1 MKTALVIGFG
11 SIGQRHVRLLREM
24 GLSVHVYSRRTLPEE
39 KNFPNLKTALT
50 EINPEYVVIANETS
64 EHYSSL
70 KTVLSFDVPHILV
83 EKPLCLSL
91 KQVDELNSASKLK
104 KKNDFC

>member
-39 KNFPNLKTALT
+39 KK
-50 EINPEYVVIANETS
+50 
-64 EHYSSL
+64 
-70 KTVLSFDVPHILV
+70 LS
-83 EKPLCLSL
+83 KP
-91 KQVDELNSASKLK
+91 
-104 KKNDFC
+104 